1 MGRKNKNILI
11 ICIMAVIAVI
21 LVLLLKTPKNEA
33 VENKPEEI
41 NEETN
46 TVDEEYKS
54 PIDFDELKKQN
65 PDIYAWIKIPG
76 TEISYPI
83 LQNEDDDSFYLNHDV
98 DGKKDSAGSL
108 YTEHEYN
115 SKDFSDIVTMIYGHD
130 MLDGRM
136 FGKLQE
142 YYSDSDFFKSNNEI
156 DIYMPDNELHYTIFA
171 AVPFEKWHI
180 LYNYDFSNS
189 RTYRVFF
196 DDIMSVRAIGANVD
210 ENASLEPE
218 DKVIILSTCLKGKKD
233 KRYLVCAKL
242 VGNE

>member
-108 YTEHEYN
+108 YTEHEYS

-156 DIYMPDNELHYTIFA
+156 DIYMPDKELHYTIFA

-218 DKVIILSTCLKGKKD
+218 DKVIILSTCLKGNKD

>member
-33 VENKPEEI
+33 VENKPVEI

-65 PDIYAWIKIPG
+65 LDIYAWIEIPG

-142 YYSDSDFFKSNNEI
+142 YYSDSDFFKRNNEI
-156 DIYMPDNELHYTIFA
+156 DIYIPEKEIHYIIFA
-171 AVPFEKWHI
+171 SVLFEK
-180 LYNYDFSNS
+180 
-189 RTYRVFF
+189 
-196 DDIMSVRAIGANVD
+196 
-210 ENASLEPE
+210 
-218 DKVIILSTCLKGKKD
+218 
-233 KRYLVCAKL
+233 
-242 VGNE
+242 

>member
-1 MGRKNKNILI
+1 MGRKNKNIFI

-65 PDIYAWIKIPG
+65 PDIYAWIEIPG

-83 LQNEDDDSFYLNHDV
+83 LQTEDDDSFYLNHDV
-98 DGKKDSAGSL
+98 AGKKDSVGSL

-156 DIYMPDNELHYTIFA
+156 YIYMPDKELHYTIFA

-218 DKVIILSTCLKGKKD
+218 DKVIILSTCLKGNKD

-242 VGNE
+242 VGNK